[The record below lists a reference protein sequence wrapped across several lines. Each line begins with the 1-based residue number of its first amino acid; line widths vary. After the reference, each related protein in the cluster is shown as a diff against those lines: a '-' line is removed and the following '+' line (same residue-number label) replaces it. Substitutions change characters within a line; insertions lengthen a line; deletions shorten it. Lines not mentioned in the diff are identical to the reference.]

1 MLAEHQHLNKSRHKA
16 ISVLHF
22 GAFHYSKCRSS
33 RLDQIRIC
41 IVESQLDIDQ
51 ILSLNKARN
60 EKVLET
66 AVVLQNSLLATE

>member
-1 MLAEHQHLNKSRHKA
+1 M
-16 ISVLHF
+16 I
-22 GAFHYSKCRSS
+22 G
-33 RLDQIRIC
+33 

-66 AVVLQNSLLATE
+66 SVILQNSLLATE

>member
-1 MLAEHQHLNKSRHKA
+1 M
-16 ISVLHF
+16 
-22 GAFHYSKCRSS
+22 
-33 RLDQIRIC
+33 IC

-66 AVVLQNSLLATE
+66 TVILQNSLLATE